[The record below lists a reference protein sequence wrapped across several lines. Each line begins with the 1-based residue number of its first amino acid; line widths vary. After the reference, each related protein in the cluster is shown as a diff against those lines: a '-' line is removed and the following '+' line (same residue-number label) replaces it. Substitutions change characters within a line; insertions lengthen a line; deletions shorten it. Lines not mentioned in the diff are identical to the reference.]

1 MIGSRWQPMTAA
13 GTWSG
18 ATSVMTTEWKRR
30 GSTMIVAA
38 VAAVVGTALPVAGAA
53 QTPVKSSPR
62 AASPGATA
70 APGTADAAIAVSTA
84 IESTARVA
92 GAAVVEIF
100 TMSYT
105 PTEGR
110 VAGTTDLV
118 RTQRSSGSG
127 AIVDPSGYIV
137 TNAHVV
143 RGAQRIRVE
152 VPTVP
157 SGGSILAARGRMLDG
172 RIVGLD
178 LETDLAL
185 VKVEA
190 AGLPTLAFG
199 DSDDLRAGQLV
210 VALGSPLGFHN
221 SVSLGVVSAVARQ
234 LEPESPM
241 VYVQSDAAIS
251 SGSSGGPLVDLQGRI
266 VGINTLVAS
275 REGAAG
281 DGPAFAAPSNIV
293 KGVYEQLRQHGRVRR
308 GDIGVRP
315 QTLTPVLAAGLGLKR
330 EYGVVLADVLPGGP
344 AAQAGLRPGD
354 VVLALDGK
362 AMENG
367 RQLQVGL
374 YRRSIGDVVALDIQ
388 RDGEPRSLR
397 VTLTG
402 RRDSLTALSAGAD
415 PRDHV
420 VARLGILGV
429 DLTATVA
436 RVLPP
441 LRIVAGVLIVS
452 TTPGILDTRDGE
464 LRAGD
469 VIHVVNRQPVAG
481 MADLRAALAAVKPG
495 DPVVMHVERG
505 GELLFVTFVA
515 D

>member
-1 MIGSRWQPMTAA
+1 MRVRAKVGTVVMA
-13 GTWSG
+13 G
-18 ATSVMTTEWKRR
+18 
-30 GSTMIVAA
+30 
-38 VAAVVGTALPVAGAA
+38 AVVLGAWLPAMAGAQA
-53 QTPVKSSPR
+53 P
-62 AASPGATA
+62 ATA
-70 APGTADAAIAVSTA
+70 KVPPKTVAPGPAAADAALAVSRA
-84 IESTARVA
+84 IEATASAA
-92 GAAVVEIF
+92 GGAVVEIF
-100 TMSYT
+100 TMSYA
-105 PTEGR
+105 PSDGR

-118 RTQRSSGSG
+118 RTQRASGSG

-157 SGGSILAARGRMLDG
+157 GGGSILAARGRLLDG

-178 LETDLAL
+178 LETDLA
-185 VKVEA
+185 VIKVDA
-190 AGLPTLAFG
+190 TGLASLAFG

-251 SGSSGGPLVDLQGRI
+251 SGSSGGPLVDLHGRL
-266 VGINTLVAS
+266 VGINTLVAEQ
-275 REGAAG
+275 EGAAG
-281 DGPAFAAPSNIV
+281 DGPGFAAPSNIV
-293 KGVYEQLRQHGRVRR
+293 RSVYEQIRAHGSVRR

-315 QTLTPVLAAGLGLKR
+315 HTLTPALAAGLGLAR
-330 EYGVVLADVLPGGP
+330 DRGVVLADVVPGGP
-344 AAQAGLRPGD
+344 AAQAGVRPGD
-354 VVLALDGK
+354 VVVALDGK
-362 AMENG
+362 PMENG

-374 YRRSIGDVVALDIQ
+374 YRRGLGDVVALDIV
-388 RDGEPRSLR
+388 RDGQPQTLR
-397 VTLTG
+397 VTMTA
-402 RRDSLTALSAGAD
+402 RRDSPIDLAAGAD
-415 PRDHV
+415 PRQHV

-429 DLTATVA
+429 DVDASIA

-441 LRIVAGVLIVS
+441 LRIVAGVLVVS
-452 TTPGILDTRDGE
+452 ATPGILDTRDGD

-481 MADLRAALAAVKPG
+481 LSDLRAALAPVKAG
-495 DPVVMHVERG
+495 DPVVLHVERA
-505 GELLFVTFVA
+505 GELLYVTFVA